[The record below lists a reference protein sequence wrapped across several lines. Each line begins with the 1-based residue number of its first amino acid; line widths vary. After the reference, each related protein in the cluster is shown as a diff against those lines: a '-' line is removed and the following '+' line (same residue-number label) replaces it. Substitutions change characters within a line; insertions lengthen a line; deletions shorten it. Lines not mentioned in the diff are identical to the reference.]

1 MEITV
6 RDDRKTVEIWLTNEE
21 KQDSSL
27 RQQLKPLYKEYH
39 DKKYLVAVF
48 QSGSRELA
56 DATSDLI
63 CYNRKRLAEQ
73 ETARQRQA
81 GLAIGVV

>member
-6 RDDRKTVEIWLTNEE
+6 RDVRKTVEIWLTNTE
-21 KQDSSL
+21 KQNEAL
-27 RQQLKPLYKEYH
+27 REQLKPLYKEYR

-48 QSGSRELA
+48 LSGSRELA

-73 ETARQRQA
+73 ETARERQQ
-81 GLAIGVV
+81 GMSMTM

>member
-1 MEITV
+1 MEINV
-6 RDDRKTVEIWLTNEE
+6 KDDRKTVEIWLTNTE
-21 KQDSSL
+21 KHNEAL
-27 RQQLKPLYKEYH
+27 REQLKPLYKEYR

-73 ETARQRQA
+73 ETARERQ
-81 GLAIGVV
+81 LWMSMTT